1 MIKPGYTR
9 VSEILGQWPQ
19 FEGIPPEIIKRKGEI
34 GTEVHEAIMGF
45 HNDIH
50 LPVSEV
56 AQGYYDSFMRWYTL
70 CKYPMQ
76 SIGRLYCDTLKITG
90 EIDAI
95 IQVEGAWCLVDWK
108 TSATANDKLWQLQG
122 QFYQYLMKTNGHEI
136 DTLFYFVQLDKHGS
150 MPNVKLYQ
158 STKDLMNVCMSAYIC
173 HKYLNKV
180 DRKSQDQSQCSL

>member
-19 FEGIPPEIIKRKGEI
+19 FEGVKPEVLAKKCAL

-50 LPVSEV
+50 LPVGED
-56 AQGYYDSFMRWYTL
+56 AQGYYDSFMKWHIL

-76 SIGRLYCDTLKITG
+76 SIGRLYCETLKITG

-95 IQVEGAWCLVDWK
+95 IKVGEAWCLVDWK
-108 TSATANDKLWQLQG
+108 TCATANEKMWKLQG
-122 QFYQYLMKTNGHEI
+122 QFYQYLMKANGHELS
-136 DTLFYFVQLDKHGS
+136 TAFYFVKLDKDGG
-150 MPNVKLYQ
+150 MPTVKVYE
-158 STKDLMNVCMSAYIC
+158 SSKEIMNVCMSAYIC

-180 DRKSQDQSQCSL
+180 DRKSQDQSI